1 MKFKTAR
8 NIVCVLYTAATIILI
23 AGITSFAS
31 GTFLR
36 TATIIAGVVL
46 ILLGAG
52 IRMNY
57 LNCPKCGEHITGK
70 LLDTVKCPKCGA
82 ELMPKK
88 QKNSK
93 K

>member
-8 NIVCVLYTAATIILI
+8 NIVCVLYTAATVILI
-23 AGITSFAS
+23 IGITNFAT
-31 GTFLR
+31 GTMMR
-36 TATIIAGVVL
+36 TASIVAGVVL

-52 IRMNY
+52 IRMNC
-57 LNCPKCGEHITGK
+57 LNCPNCGEHITGK
-70 LLDTVKCPKCGA
+70 LLDTEKCPNCGA

-88 QKNSK
+88 QKKSK